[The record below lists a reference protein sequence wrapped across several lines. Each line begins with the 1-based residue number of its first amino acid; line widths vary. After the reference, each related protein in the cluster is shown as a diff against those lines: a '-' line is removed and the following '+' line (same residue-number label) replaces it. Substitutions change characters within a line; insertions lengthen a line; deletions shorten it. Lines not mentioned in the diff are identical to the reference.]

1 MRFLLNRISLWWLKF
16 RTCKET
22 GMIINQKKKSRNG
35 KEPVNNRTGK
45 EQENKRIHQSP
56 QLLPRVGSSAAKWRA
71 SCRFVLTAGCISLSF
86 HQRAHIFV
94 GTAEV
99 HVSLHSHY
107 SRVHISCIPCHQL
120 SSQQISL
127 TPVTR
132 TRDSCVA
139 KLWETPRNEP
149 RCTALPNVCAMPTA
163 NDTHFYVIN
172 EKWIASLNWKHAYG

>member
-1 MRFLLNRISLWWLKF
+1 
-16 RTCKET
+16 
-22 GMIINQKKKSRNG
+22 MIPYHNQNPVRPHTSITRKKSRNG
-35 KEPVNNRTGK
+35 KEPVNSRTGK
-45 EQENKRIHQSP
+45 EPENKRTHQSA
-56 QLLPRVGSSAAKWRA
+56 QLLLRVGSSAAKWRA

-139 KLWETPRNEP
+139 KLWETPWIEP
-149 RCTALPNVCAMPTA
+149 RCRLYQLSMQWPQQMRHTFRWCIRN
-163 NDTHFYVIN
+163 
-172 EKWIASLNWKHAYG
+172 